1 MVGGSVF
8 PRQGEFDLVD
18 KTLIYVAALLLL
30 LGAGMLL
37 RSDSSRRYRERVRNR
52 MQLGEHGS
60 EADPTL
66 WQKLMAGVAD
76 RLAAGGVEP
85 RPVYGWLLTIM
96 VLLALAIGGF
106 YQGMVGLL
114 AAPPILLAVLYL
126 LWSWRLSRRASELLD
141 MLPGFLGHVL
151 RALRSGTGIEQALE
165 SAVNDAEGI
174 SREVFERVL
183 RQTRLGLTLDQALLR
198 TADVYGLR
206 ELDMLALGLRVTQ
219 RYGGDLGQIMEQIVS
234 LIRQRQQA
242 SAELRALTGET
253 RLSAWILGLL
263 PISIAAYIL
272 VVNPNYLD
280 SVLATEGGRILLAGA
295 VIWQILGL
303 LVIRRMVRSV

>member
-1 MVGGSVF
+1 
-8 PRQGEFDLVD
+8 
-18 KTLIYVAALLLL
+18 
-30 LGAGMLL
+30 MLL

-60 EADPTL
+60 EADATL